1 MKGGKVPDEIIPGRN
16 DMTKTYD
23 LTKGKP
29 SRLILSFFFPM
40 LLTNM
45 FQQVYS
51 IADTAIVGKGLGD
64 NALAAVGNISSLTF
78 LIIGFSMGLGNG
90 FNVLTAQSFG
100 AGDYK
105 KLRRYLGSSIRLC
118 IIIAALLTTLS
129 VVFLKDVLVL
139 LQTDE
144 TIMADSLS
152 YGLVIFAGLSTAMLY
167 NMCSGVLRALGD
179 SKTPLLAIIIST
191 IVNILLDCCFIFLF
205 RTGVWGA
212 AAATVMS
219 QLLSSAVCMYKLR
232 KIDFIRLSRS
242 DFAFDLKLDMS
253 LLKNGIPMALMN
265 SITAIGCMTVQYF
278 VNGLGVAY
286 TSAYSACSRFINMF
300 IQPSCTAGYTMS
312 AFASQNYGAKKYS
325 RIRDG
330 MGVCIAIASV
340 SYFILGSVMVFAPDL
355 LGNILLDG
363 EEPIRIASQYFRICG
378 AALFAVDFLFV
389 FRSCVQGLGRPLIPM
404 LSGIMEMVM
413 RVGVIVLFI
422 GGAGFA
428 ATAFAEIAAWVGA
441 LAMNVSAYFYITRK
455 KLAIERRT
463 SHDTARKHHAKP
475 VTEAG

>member
-1 MKGGKVPDEIIPGRN
+1 
-16 DMTKTYD
+16 MTKTYD
-23 LTKGKP
+23 LTKGRTSK
-29 SRLILSFFFPM
+29 LILSFFFPM
-40 LLTNM
+40 LMTNM
-45 FQQVYS
+45 LQQVYS

-105 KLRRYLGSSIRLC
+105 QLRRYLASSVRLC
-118 IIIAALLTTLS
+118 VIIAALLTTLS
-129 VVFLKDVLVL
+129 VVFLKDILVL

-144 TIMADSLS
+144 TIMQDSLS
-152 YGLVIFAGLSTAMLY
+152 YGLWIFGGLSTAVLY

-179 SKTPLLAIIIST
+179 SKTPLIAIIIST
-191 IVNILLDCCFIFLF
+191 VVNILLDSCFIFVF
-205 RTGVWGA
+205 STGVWGA

-219 QLLSSAVCMYKLR
+219 QLLSSAVCLYKLH
-232 KIDFIRLSRS
+232 KIEFIRLKKE
-242 DFAFDLKLDMS
+242 DFAFSFRRDLE
-253 LLKNGIPMALMN
+253 LLKNGVPMALMN
-265 SITAIGCMTVQYF
+265 SITAVGCMTVQYF

-312 AFASQNYGAKKYS
+312 AFASQNYGAKKYT
-325 RIRDG
+325 RIKDG
-330 MGVCIAIASV
+330 MCVCIIIASI
-340 SYFILGSVMVFAPDL
+340 SYFILGTVMVFAPKF

-363 EEPIRIASQYFRICG
+363 EEPIGIASRYFRICG
-378 AALFAVDFLFV
+378 AALFAVDFLFI

-404 LSGIMEMVM
+404 LSGIMEMLM

-422 GGAGFA
+422 GSAGFK
-428 ATAFAEIAAWVGA
+428 ATAFAEIAAWSGA

-455 KLAIERRT
+455 KLGITRNSKSEEN
-463 SHDTARKHHAKP
+463 RKHHARP
-475 VTEAG
+475 AAEAG

>member
-1 MKGGKVPDEIIPGRN
+1 
-16 DMTKTYD
+16 MTRTYD
-23 LTKGKP
+23 LTKGKT
-29 SRLILSFFFPM
+29 SHLILSFFFPM

-45 FQQVYS
+45 LQQVYS

-118 IIIAALLTTLS
+118 VIIAALLTTLS

-139 LQTDE
+139 LRTDK

-152 YGLVIFAGLSTAMLY
+152 YGMVIFAGLSTAMLY

-205 RTGVWGA
+205 KTGVWGA

-219 QLLSSAVCMYKLR
+219 QLLSSAVCLYKLH
-232 KIDFIRLSRS
+232 KIEFIRLSRE
-242 DFAFDLKLDMS
+242 DFAFSLRLDGQ
-253 LLKNGIPMALMN
+253 LLKNGVPMALMN

-278 VNGLGVAY
+278 VNDLGVAY
-286 TSAYSACSRFINMF
+286 TTAYAACSRFINMF
-300 IQPSCTAGYTMS
+300 IQPACTAGYTMS

-330 MGVCIAIASV
+330 MCVCVIIASV
-340 SYFILGSVMVFAPDL
+340 SYFILGSAMVFAPKF
-355 LGNILLDG
+355 LGNILIDG
-363 EEPIRIASQYFRICG
+363 DEAIGIAAQYFRICG
-378 AALFAVDFLFV
+378 AALFAVDFLFI
-389 FRSCVQGLGRPLIPM
+389 FRSCVQGLGRPIIPM
-404 LSGIMEMVM
+404 LSGIMEMAM

-422 GGAGFA
+422 GGAGFK

-441 LAMNVSAYFYITRK
+441 LAMNVSAYFYITRR
-455 KLAIERRT
+455 KLGVNRR
-463 SHDTARKHHAKP
+463 SKSENEPEHSAKP
-475 VTEAG
+475 AVQAG

>member
-1 MKGGKVPDEIIPGRN
+1 M
-16 DMTKTYD
+16 
-23 LTKGKP
+23 
-29 SRLILSFFFPM
+29 
-40 LLTNM
+40 TNM
-45 FQQVYS
+45 LQQVYA

-100 AGDYK
+100 ANDYG

-118 IIIAALLTTLS
+118 VIIAAVLTTLS
-129 VVFLKDVLVL
+129 VVFLKDILIM
-139 LQTDE
+139 LQTDKA
-144 TIMADSLS
+144 ILADSLS
-152 YGLVIFAGLSTAMLY
+152 YGLVIFGGLSTAMLY

-179 SKTPLLAIIIST
+179 SRTPLYAIIIST
-191 IVNILLDCCFIFLF
+191 VVNILLDCGFIFLL

-219 QLLSSAVCMYKLR
+219 QLLSSAVCLYKLHR
-232 KIDFIRLSRS
+232 IEFIRLSRA
-242 DFAFDLKLDMS
+242 DFAFSFKLDIQ

-300 IQPSCTAGYTMS
+300 IQPACTAGYTMS

-325 RIRDG
+325 RISDG
-330 MGVCIAIASV
+330 MCVCIIIASI
-340 SYFILGSVMVFAPDL
+340 SYFILGSVMVFAPKM
-355 LGNILLDG
+355 LGSILLDG
-363 EEPIRIASQYFRICG
+363 DEPINIAAQYFRICG
-378 AALFAVDFLFV
+378 AALFAVDLLFI

-404 LSGIMEMVM
+404 LSGIIEMVM
-413 RVGVIVLFI
+413 RIGVIILFI
-422 GGAGFA
+422 GKSGFA
-428 ATAFAEIAAWVGA
+428 ATAFAEIAAWTGA
-441 LAMNVSAYFYITRK
+441 LAINVSAYLYITRI
-455 KLAIERRT
+455 KLGVKRHFI
-463 SHDTARKHHAKP
+463 HRKHQTKTAA
-475 VTEAG
+475 EIG

>member
-1 MKGGKVPDEIIPGRN
+1 
-16 DMTKTYD
+16 MTKTYD
-23 LTKGKP
+23 LTKGRTSK
-29 SRLILSFFFPM
+29 LILSFFFPM
-40 LLTNM
+40 LMTNM
-45 FQQVYS
+45 LQQVYS

-105 KLRRYLGSSIRLC
+105 QLRRYLASSVRLC
-118 IIIAALLTTLS
+118 VIIAALLTTLS
-129 VVFLKDVLVL
+129 VVFLKDILVL

-144 TIMADSLS
+144 TIMQDSLS
-152 YGLVIFAGLSTAMLY
+152 YGLWIFGGLSTAVLY

-179 SKTPLLAIIIST
+179 SKTPLIAIIIST
-191 IVNILLDCCFIFLF
+191 VVNILLDSCFIFVF
-205 RTGVWGA
+205 STGVWGA

-219 QLLSSAVCMYKLR
+219 QLLSSAVCLYKLH
-232 KIDFIRLSRS
+232 KIEFIRLKKE
-242 DFAFDLKLDMS
+242 DFAFSFRRDLE
-253 LLKNGIPMALMN
+253 LLKNGVPMALMN
-265 SITAIGCMTVQYF
+265 SITAVGCMTVQYF

-312 AFASQNYGAKKYS
+312 AFASQNYGAKKYT
-325 RIRDG
+325 RIKDG
-330 MGVCIAIASV
+330 MCVCIIIASI
-340 SYFILGSVMVFAPDL
+340 SYFILGTVMVFAPKF

-363 EEPIRIASQYFRICG
+363 EEPIGIAARYFRICG
-378 AALFAVDFLFV
+378 AALFAVDFLFI

-404 LSGIMEMVM
+404 LSGIMEMLM

-422 GGAGFA
+422 GSAGFK
-428 ATAFAEIAAWVGA
+428 ATAFAEIAAWSGA

-455 KLAIERRT
+455 KLGVTRHSKSEEN
-463 SHDTARKHHAKP
+463 RKHHARP
-475 VTEAG
+475 AAEAG